1 MLFEKLT
8 GEGEDPCSWTE
19 VTLRELKAFLGLLV
33 AMSTQQLSSLQ
44 DYWFTDWILGVP
56 AFAKVMP
63 RNSFLEI
70 WSNIHLAEN
79 SKTARPGDENFDNCT
94 WCGHSLRTEG
104 KLESQ
109 LQTSP

>member
-1 MLFEKLT
+1 MLFAKLT

-63 RNSFLEI
+63 RNSFFGNMEQHPF
-70 WSNIHLAEN
+70 SRE
-79 SKTARPGDENFDNCT
+79 
-94 WCGHSLRTEG
+94 
-104 KLESQ
+104 
-109 LQTSP
+109 LQNGEAWR